1 MEGYTMAPQIPETG
15 PDFDGTRII
24 ERPDGF
30 YWQSVGGGR
39 DYGPFPT
46 MVAAAEDMAFS
57 DVDEEATS
65 LQEAEEA
72 VGIADW
78 LDADTGAPAEGYAPR
93 LEDH

>member
-1 MEGYTMAPQIPETG
+1 MARQIPETG
-15 PDFDGTRII
+15 PDFDRTRII

-30 YWQSVGGGR
+30 YWQSVDGGR
-39 DYGPFPT
+39 EYGPFAD
-46 MVAAAEDMAFS
+46 MVAAAEDMAFGE
-57 DVDEEATS
+57 DDDEATS

-78 LDADTGAPAEGYAPR
+78 LDADTGAPAEGHAPR